1 MNAKCAWFDRL
12 TMSAHPEPRRR
23 MRALR
28 AYRCLARDAVGARNE
43 ASFPSSLRHPYGR
56 TENLYCAI
64 AVWAAHSYNSTLG
77 VRPTPCRQETRIG
90 GRVDTLDLRCA
101 PMTWTKP
108 EFEVVAVTMEITAY
122 SATR

>member
-1 MNAKCAWFDRL
+1 
-12 TMSAHPEPRRR
+12 MSAHPEPRRR

-28 AYRCLARDAVGARNE
+28 ASRSLYVTAVLLSFGVTLSAHEMKQVSYR
-43 ASFPSSLRHPYGR
+43 PYGIL
-56 TENLYCAI
+56 TVAETFYCAI
-64 AVWAAHSYNSTLG
+64 ALRAAHSYNSTLG